1 MKEEDLFK
9 KSRMVVAGG
18 LAVVVATAGVAA
30 AGDTGADLNDAEVV
44 SKVTPSKLSKKK
56 FTKINVQL
64 GVVNSPDS
72 AGNEDANAAAE
83 RIAWSKNIKVNLNK
97 APKCNVDL
105 PNAIPTE
112 NARDLC
118 PPKSVIGTGQATVH
132 APGAT
137 CTPPQAD
144 PCLAGTQVV
153 TVFNG
158 HPTNG
163 PGALQLHT
171 WGDPPEGLGGLSPTV
186 DAWIEKANQQE
197 KNKGFGQVLDVPIA
211 PTTGAL
217 KITSFNAKIK
227 KSSKVAT
234 ARCKPKKFKT
244 QRTVT
249 YTDGSSETA
258 TETQKCKVKK

>member
-1 MKEEDLFK
+1 MFI
-9 KSRMVVAGG
+9 KSRKILAIGTAVA
-18 LAVVVATAGVAA
+18 VATAGIAV
-30 AGDTGADLNDAEVV
+30 GGTTGADLNDAKVV
-44 SKVTPSKLSKKK
+44 AKVTPNKLPKKK
-56 FTKINVQL
+56 FVPVNSLL

-72 AGNEDANAAAE
+72 AGNEDANAASE
-83 RIAWSKNIKVNLNK
+83 RIAFSKNIKITLNK

-118 PPKSVIGTGQATVH
+118 PPGSVLGTGSATVH

-144 PCLAGTQVV
+144 PCLVGTQVV

-197 KNKGFGQVLDVPIA
+197 KRKGFAQALDVPVA

-217 KITSFNAKIK
+217 KITSFNSKIK
-227 KSSKVAT
+227 KSTKIVA
-234 ARCKPKKFKT
+234 AKCKPKKLKT

-258 TETQKCKVKK
+258 SKSQKCKVKK